1 MAAQHGTPF
10 ELEPALAPPVRRAV
24 VLSVLGAHFVAAGA
38 LLQAKSV
45 REAVVE
51 AAPLFV
57 TLIGTPSLPTPVPVP
72 PAPPPLP
79 RQRAAPPP
87 QRHMSAP
94 PAAPVPQTQS
104 ISVPATEPEPDVPST
119 AHSPPV
125 AVALPAAVAPPASQA
140 APAPSAPCAV
150 PTTAVRYVVEPEPAY
165 PTTSRRLGEAGEV
178 RLRVE
183 IGTDGRARHVS
194 VHHSSG
200 FPRLDESAVAAVRAA
215 RFAPYTEQGVALV
228 VWTIVPIAFELQS

>member
-1 MAAQHGTPF
+1 MAAQYGNPF
-10 ELEPALAPPVRRAV
+10 ELEPALAPPARRAV
-24 VLSVLGAHFVAAGA
+24 VLSVLGAHLVAAWA

-57 TLIGTPSLPTPVPVP
+57 NLMVTPALPKPVPAP
-72 PAPPPLP
+72 PAPLPLP

-87 QRHMSAP
+87 QRHMWVP
-94 PAAPVPQTQS
+94 PAAPVPQTPS
-104 ISVPATEPEPDVPST
+104 IFAPATEPEPALPST
-119 AHSPPV
+119 AHAPPV
-125 AVALPAAVAPPASQA
+125 AVALPAAVVPSASQA
-140 APAPSAPCAV
+140 APAPAAPRAV
-150 PTTAVRYVVEPEPAY
+150 PTTAVRYVVAPEPAY

-183 IGTDGRARHVS
+183 IGTDGRAGHVS
-194 VHHSSG
+194 IHHSSG
-200 FPRLDESAVAAVRAA
+200 FPRLDESAVAAVRTA